1 MFVGLRELT
10 ILIEGLRYSLVPGKY
25 PEREGI
31 YDIQRRLMKAMEDTK
46 IQYDMTIRN
55 ESGTIVEFTYGSDNF
70 DPKRIEKQ
78 RFEILQKT
86 TKEFADRYKWKT
98 NELKKYITTEAFKK
112 NKGNKTFSTNK
123 EYKKL
128 TELRELYRTLLD
140 EDIVFAPINIYRI
153 VKQSIKVFNLTD
165 EKTDLYPSL
174 ILEKVEDLLS
184 KLRINF
190 DCDYPFNE
198 INDKSLDLLKGLIC
212 SKLSTK
218 IVIAENHLTQEAF
231 DWVINKIYKNFQLS
245 IIHPGESV
253 GSIAA
258 QSLGEPCTQLTLN
271 TFHYAGVSSKSNV
284 NQGVPRLNE
293 LFNIT
298 KNPKTP
304 SLTIYLDDEH
314 REETDKAKEV
324 LNQIQNT
331 TLLYFVKE
339 SSIHF
344 DPDIKNTNIIEDV
357 DFIKEH
363 YAFYDDVEELTTIS
377 PWVLRIELD
386 PLYLINKNM
395 SMFDIYMYF
404 SEKYKNKYH
413 IIFSDDNSSKLVFHI
428 RAYHNNINDTDAEGF
443 YVTDK
448 DQIKLK
454 NLEQNILNN
463 NILLG
468 INKIEKVFMR
478 EIQTK
483 YVKKDGDIGQKSE
496 VVLDTT
502 GTNLSDIMTLDFVD
516 KTRTFSNEIHEVF
529 EHFGIEA
536 ARELLKSEIT
546 NILSGSGIYVN
557 DRHINLLCDVMTN
570 KGMLISVDRH
580 GMSKSDAGPI
590 AKSSFEESD
599 EHLIN
604 ASLFNQKDEMNSLT
618 SNLILGQVAK
628 FGTGS
633 VQIAFDFQK
642 MEQFAFEKQVVKD
655 KKRTV
660 IKLNKI

>member
-344 DPDIKNTNIIEDV
+344 DPYIKNTNIIEDV